1 VCAEEPKLLGSRR
14 AADADAALTAVM
26 NGLTEPFM
34 IPYVLALGATPFQA
48 GLLSSFRNLVLAG
61 VQLLSPGFVRR
72 TGSRRSLVLWTI
84 ALQAALWLPLA
95 FAQPLFGAGAV
106 VAVIVGYTLGS
117 ASAMLGGPAWSS
129 LVADYTPPAER
140 GRQFGRRAR
149 LAGIAATVAGLAAGG
164 ALELNR
170 GNAVTGFA
178 VLCASACLA
187 RVASFGAVTRFHDRG
202 HVEEPHAR
210 FSFLQFVRATPRSN
224 FARFSMCMSA
234 NSLATHV
241 AAPFFAVYLL
251 ERAGYS
257 YAEYTLVMLGG
268 ALTGMLAGPW
278 WGRIGDR
285 VGNQAVLRWTTS
297 GVALLPALWIAF
309 DHPAWMLGA
318 NVAGAFLWGGLS
330 LSATNFL
337 YDAVT
342 PAKRHACVAY
352 FNVLNGLG
360 TSAGALLGG
369 WLVAWAGSE
378 GLTPFYAVF
387 AISAALRLVSAWGF
401 RRFVHEVREVD
412 RIELRRLMGERL
424 IGVLGLDGRP
434 FERRGPQRRTRAPLA
449 FHAVDASKSRAVAGL
464 GEGGG
469 KRAVN
474 M

>member
-1 VCAEEPKLLGSRR
+1 
-14 AADADAALTAVM
+14 M

-48 GLLSSFRNLVLAG
+48 GLLSSLRNLLLAG
-61 VQLLSPGFVRR
+61 VQLLSPGFIRR
-72 TGSRRSLVLWTI
+72 AGSRRSLVLWTV
-84 ALQAALWLPLA
+84 AFQAALWIPLA
-95 FAQPLFGAGAV
+95 LAQPLFGAGAV

-129 LVADYTPPAER
+129 LVADYTPAGER

-164 ALELNR
+164 ALEWSS

-187 RVASFGAVTRFHDRG
+187 RVASFGAITRFHDRG
-202 HVEEPHAR
+202 HVEEPHLR
-210 FSFLQFVRATPRSN
+210 FTFVQFLRGTPRSN
-224 FARFSMCMSA
+224 FARFTLCMSA

-251 ERAGYS
+251 DTAGYS
-257 YAEYTLVMLGG
+257 YVEYTLVMLGG
-268 ALTGMLAGPW
+268 SLTGMLTGPW

-285 VGNQAVLRWTTS
+285 AGNQAVLRWTTTA
-297 GVALLPALWIAF
+297 VALLPVLWIVF

-318 NVAGAFLWGGLS
+318 NALGAFLWGGLS
-330 LSATNFL
+330 LSTMNFL

-360 TSAGALLGG
+360 VSAGALAGG
-369 WLVAWAGSE
+369 WIVASAGSE
-378 GLTPFYAVF
+378 GMTPFYAVF
-387 AISAALRLVSAWGF
+387 LISAALRLFSAWGF
-401 RRFVHEVREVD
+401 RRFVQEVREVD
-412 RIELRRLMGERL
+412 RIELRRVMGERL
-424 IGVLGLDGRP
+424 IDVLGLSLDRRRV
-434 FERRGPQRRTRAPLA
+434 ERRGPERRARAGRSVHTA
-449 FHAVDASKSRAVAGL
+449 DASKSRAVGNDD
-464 GEGGG
+464 GGHE